1 MSLVYQLWQE
11 TLTLKMVWKT
21 TREAQLIQVCL
32 VIKVIIKIV
41 QLFNQKVQI
50 KMMKIYL
57 RSVKVKI
64 QIWAHN

>member
-41 QLFNQKVQI
+41 QLFNQKVQT

-57 RSVKVKI
+57 RNVKVKI